1 MANFRSLSL
10 GWKCKPQNDEPQLPT
25 KTFLD
30 NEREIFNGIDT
41 WLQCKI
47 LPSYTMTISRC
58 KGLPA
63 KPTEVEECE
72 HLIHVLEE
80 GILDME
86 ILELRDRDRMR
97 RELLISQAN
106 VMAEVLREHLDTFTI
121 GSMEEVLQ
129 ALRDQGV
136 ELPLDLLEATQ
147 HRSSTVETS
156 KHFPTRKE
164 EARDI
169 IAIAMGVKSYVT

>member
-1 MANFRSLSL
+1 
-10 GWKCKPQNDEPQLPT
+10 
-25 KTFLD
+25 
-30 NEREIFNGIDT
+30 
-41 WLQCKI
+41 
-47 LPSYTMTISRC
+47 
-58 KGLPA
+58 
-63 KPTEVEECE
+63 
-72 HLIHVLEE
+72 
-80 GILDME
+80 ME